1 MITPSRPAATAV
13 EDRLFGAIAV
23 LRIVVLVN
31 AVGLNIY
38 RRGTFEHPRAAA
50 VCVAVMVVWTAF
62 AVWAYRSP
70 ERRTAALLVADLALA
85 VALVLVTPLVKGADF
100 SSTVPGSWIIGALLA
115 WSAHFRLW
123 GGFGAGLVLAVADIA
138 HRQDLGASDYGNAF
152 LLILSGTIVG
162 YLCGSLQQM
171 AAERDAAERA
181 TAAAAERAR
190 LARAVHDGVLQVL
203 GLMQRRGRELGGEV
217 GRLGELAGEQERVL
231 RRLIRMQSS
240 SVIAADTVDLSSAL
254 TQLESIP
261 AVTVSTPGT
270 AIELPPH
277 TADELVAVVRAC
289 LDNVK
294 VHVGER
300 APAWVL
306 LQAGPEQIEVSVRDE
321 GPGIPPGRLEAAI
334 AQGRLGIAESIRG
347 RVAALGGATE
357 LATGTG
363 GTEWEIVVP
372 RDGPHASSE
381 GRHA

>member
-13 EDRLFGAIAV
+13 EDRLFNAIAV

-50 VCVAVMVVWTAF
+50 VCVGVMVVWTAF
-62 AVWAYRSP
+62 ALWAYRRP
-70 ERRTAALLVADLALA
+70 ERRTAALLVVDLVLA
-85 VALVLVTPLVKGADF
+85 VALVLVTPLVKGGDF
-100 SSTVPGSWIIGALLA
+100 SSTLPGSWIIGALLA
-115 WSAHFRLW
+115 WSARFRLW
-123 GGFGAGLVLAVADIA
+123 GGFGAGLVLAVADVA
-138 HRQDLGASDYGNAF
+138 QRQDLGASDYGNAF

-203 GLMQRRGRELGGEV
+203 ALMQRSGRELGGEAE
-217 GRLGELAGEQERVL
+217 RLGELAGEQERVL

-240 SVIAADTVDLSSAL
+240 SMIASDAVDLSSAL

-270 AIELPPH
+270 PIELSPH
-277 TADELVAVVRAC
+277 TADEVVAVVRAC

-306 LQAGPEQIEVSVRDE
+306 VQAGSEHVEVSVRDE
-321 GPGIPPGRLEAAI
+321 GPGIAPGRIEAAF

-347 RVAALGGATE
+347 RVAALGGTTE
-357 LATGTG
+357 LVTGTS
-363 GTEWEIVVP
+363 GTEWEIVIP
-372 RDGPHASSE
+372 RDGSPSVSGSRRA
-381 GRHA
+381 